1 MGARDTK
8 VSSLKASISSS
19 FGRRMN
25 RSQGGYKR
33 LNGGT
38 VLICS
43 KSEYYT
49 TNKGKRSLLPLGKH
63 QLSIIVSMS
72 AVNGNA
78 NELCNEPSQFTFN
91 LSEIDGDTKHLRGSL
106 VLGNKRNEHL
116 SSLNGGLNPSIKT
129 CGLESK
135 QQEWSEPEGK
145 HGNFRDPTLSVSEK
159 VQRRSKKGPR
169 GGARAGWKKW
179 IGLIHDNIDNNIDL
193 S

>member
-106 VLGNKRNEHL
+106 VLGSKRNEHP
-116 SSLNGGLNPSIKT
+116 SSLNG
-129 CGLESK
+129 GLESK

-145 HGNFRDPTLSVSEK
+145 HENFRDPTLSVSEK
-159 VQRRSKKGPR
+159 VQRRRKKGPR
-169 GGARAGWKKW
+169 GGARAARKKW